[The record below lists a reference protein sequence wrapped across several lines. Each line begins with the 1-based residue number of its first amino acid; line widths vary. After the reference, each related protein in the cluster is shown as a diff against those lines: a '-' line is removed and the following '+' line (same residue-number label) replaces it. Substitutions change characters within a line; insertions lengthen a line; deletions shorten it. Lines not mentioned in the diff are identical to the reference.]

1 MGVPVKKTGKDS
13 SAPKPEQPEPV
24 AEDYFME
31 AEVAYFSDDIEGAR
45 AAFNR
50 ALELEPENEEFLDA
64 YCAFLAENGP
74 HDEALETLQ
83 KAVELFPDHGFEKYM
98 YYGQVLDS
106 VDRSKEAE
114 DMMRRGIEILRKDL
128 AELDDHHAGH
138 PELDGSAGDEAAE
151 ELAEDREN
159 LREALSSALCS
170 LAELLMGNAADAAD
184 DADDEDGAAAGLA
197 ASPALVECEKL
208 LGEARELWPKSPEP
222 LQALCS
228 LRKLQ
233 GREED
238 ALALLR
244 QSLELWYR
252 PDAEEVEI
260 EEGEEGAEK
269 KKPADEGKEEESDDD
284 EDDDESDM
292 DEDDM
297 GLPSYEF
304 RFEAAKLLLELD
316 DTMEIAADV
325 LEGLLQE
332 NDTVPDVWLLL
343 AVAYRAGGELEM
355 AADAAKEGVETARK
369 LGLSEDHEVVAALGE
384 LESELG
390 KLVLDEEAQE
400 ADEEKKE

>member
-1 MGVPVKKTGKDS
+1 MPFRS
-13 SAPKPEQPEPV
+13 
-24 AEDYFME
+24 YFYLLHE
-31 AEVAYFSDDIEGAR
+31 SPGCQSYALIFSQLLLILKICR
-45 AAFNR
+45 
-50 ALELEPENEEFLDA
+50 
-64 YCAFLAENGP
+64 
-74 HDEALETLQ
+74 
-83 KAVELFPDHGFEKYM
+83 

-128 AELDDHHAGH
+128 AELEDHHAGH

-184 DADDEDGAAAGLA
+184 DAEDEDGAAAALA

-208 LGEARELWPKSPEP
+208 LGEARELWAKSPEP

-238 ALALLR
+238 ALTLLR

-252 PDAEEVEI
+252 PDTEDVEI

-269 KKPADEGKEEESDDD
+269 KKPTEEVDE
-284 EDDDESDM
+284 ESDM
-292 DEDDM
+292 DEDEM

-369 LGLSEDHEVVAALGE
+369 LGLSEDHEVVAALCG

-390 KLVLDEEAQE
+390 KLVLEGEDEEDDE
-400 ADEEKKE
+400 EEKKE